1 MTTSIALAPALDL
14 RAAAPLKAEILA
26 LRGQAVM
33 LDGSA
38 VQRLGGL
45 CFQVLLSA
53 IKTWRD
59 DGQDLTLI
67 NASEAFVAQWS
78 ALGATVS
85 DLGVQGETE

>member
-1 MTTSIALAPALDL
+1 MTSSIALAPALDL

-26 LRGQAVM
+26 LRGQAVT

-53 IKTWRD
+53 LKTWRD
-59 DGQDLTLI
+59 DGQSLTFI
-67 NASEAFVAQWS
+67 NVSDALLAQWS
-78 ALGATVS
+78 ALGAAVS
-85 DLGVQGETE
+85 DLGVQGETV

>member
-1 MTTSIALAPALDL
+1 MTTQIALAAVLDL

-26 LRGQAVM
+26 LRGQAVT

-59 DGQDLTLI
+59 EGQALTFV
-67 NASEAFVAQWS
+67 NVSEALVAQWK
-78 ALGATVS
+78 ALGAAVS
-85 DLGVQGETE
+85 DLGVQGETV

>member
-1 MTTSIALAPALDL
+1 MNAEIVLSPVLDL
-14 RAAAPLKAEILA
+14 RAAAPLKTEILA
-26 LRGQAVM
+26 LRGQAVT

-53 IKTWRD
+53 IKTWREE
-59 DGQDLTLI
+59 GQSLTFI
-67 NASEAFVAQWS
+67 NVSEALVAQWN

-85 DLGVQGETE
+85 DLGVQGENA

>member
-1 MTTSIALAPALDL
+1 MTTMIALSPTLDL

-26 LRGQAVM
+26 ARGQAVT

-53 IKTWRD
+53 LKTWRD
-59 DGQDLTLI
+59 EGQSLTFI
-67 NASEAFVAQWS
+67 NASEALVAQWS

-85 DLGVQGETE
+85 DLGVQGETV

>member
-1 MTTSIALAPALDL
+1 MNTQIALPAVLDL
-14 RAAAPLKAEILA
+14 RAAAPLKADILA
-26 LRGQAVM
+26 LRGQAVT

-59 DGQDLTLI
+59 EGQDLTFI
-67 NASEAFVAQWS
+67 NASEALVAQWD
-78 ALGATVS
+78 ALGAAVS
-85 DLGVQGETE
+85 DLGVQGETV